1 MQKSYYVY
9 IVTNKRNGTLYT
21 GITNNLKRR
30 VYEHKN
36 KLVDGFT
43 KKYGLGLLVHYETT
57 NDVRSAI
64 SRDKQIKGWLRKRKL
79 ALIEETNPYW
89 KDLSEGWY
97 E

>member
-36 KLVDGFT
+36 KLVEGFT
-43 KKYGLGLLVHYETT
+43 KKYGLVILVHFEVT
-57 NDVRSAI
+57 NDVYSAI
-64 SRDKQIKGWLRKRKL
+64 SREKQIKGWIRKKKL

-89 KDLSEGWY
+89 KDLSEGW
-97 E
+97 